1 MEENTVGL
9 VIGMTPKELEPETTV
24 ELREA
29 CLRQP
34 SLRETKLWWTTTKKE
49 KQDKVFLKFKKCWYN
64 LRMKWYNRL
73 LVLNYL
79 FQYIESPLKLIGRP
93 IKRSVKSPKS
103 ISHANITPTT
113 ASVTST
119 L

>member
-34 SLRETKLWWTTTKKE
+34 SLRETKLWWTTTTKK
-49 KQDKVFLKFKKCWYN
+49 KNKTKCFSS
-64 LRMKWYNRL
+64 LRNAGT
-73 LVLNYL
+73 
-79 FQYIESPLKLIGRP
+79 I
-93 IKRSVKSPKS
+93 
-103 ISHANITPTT
+103 
-113 ASVTST
+113 
-119 L
+119 